1 MRAGCCIERD
11 VALNS
16 IAEPFG
22 TLDVALAHATA
33 LLGKDPARA
42 AQQAHEILK
51 IVPGHP
57 LARLVLGSAHR
68 ISGRAQ
74 DALAGLEPLARDQPR
89 SAPVHLELVIA
100 PGEVGRSHNAVADM
114 RPAVELKS
122 DSPRGWR
129 LL

>member
-51 IVPGHP
+51 IVPSHP

-68 ISGRAQ
+68 ISGQTQ
-74 DALAGLEPLARDQPR
+74 DALAVLEPLARDQPR
-89 SAPVHLELVIA
+89 PAPVALALPISRCTREH
-100 PGEVGRSHNAVADM
+100 SH
-114 RPAVELKS
+114 
-122 DSPRGWR
+122 
-129 LL
+129 

>member
-11 VALNS
+11 FALNS

-51 IVPGHP
+51 IVPSHP

-68 ISGRAQ
+68 ISDQ
-74 DALAGLEPLARDQPR
+74 TKDALAALEPLARGSPH
-89 SAPVHLELVIA
+89 SP
-100 PGEVGRSHNAVADM
+100 PGDLDRANA
-114 RPAVELKS
+114 L
-122 DSPRGWR
+122 G
-129 LL
+129 

>member
-11 VALNS
+11 FALNS

-51 IVPGHP
+51 IVPSHP

-68 ISGRAQ
+68 ISGQTQ
-74 DALAGLEPLARDQPR
+74 DALAVLEPLARDPPR
-89 SAPVHLELVIA
+89 SAPVHPELA
-100 PGEVGRSHNAVADM
+100 LALGAVGRPHA
-114 RPAVELKS
+114 PLVELRPPVELQA
-122 DSPRGWR
+122 DV
-129 LL
+129 